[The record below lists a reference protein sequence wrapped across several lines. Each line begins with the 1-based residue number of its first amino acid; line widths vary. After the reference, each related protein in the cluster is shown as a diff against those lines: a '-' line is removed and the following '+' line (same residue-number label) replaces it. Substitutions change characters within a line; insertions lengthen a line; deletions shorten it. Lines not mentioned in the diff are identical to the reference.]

1 MKYIPLLSGLLFA
14 SSLLA
19 SAATLAAS
27 EAAPAAGASSTYP
40 LTTCVVS
47 GEALGS
53 MGDAYVHLHKETG
66 KPDRKVRLC
75 CKGCLKKF
83 TKDPAK
89 YLGKLDAAAAPAPTA
104 PAASHAGHA
113 H

>member
-1 MKYIPLLSGLLFA
+1 MKTLLLSALLSLGLSTGLLA
-14 SSLLA
+14 
-19 SAATLAAS
+19 
-27 EAAPAAGASSTYP
+27 EDKPAAPAYP

-53 MGDAYVHLHKETG
+53 MGETFVHIHKEAG
-66 KPDRKVRLC
+66 QPDREVRLC

-89 YLGKLDAAAAPAPTA
+89 YLGKLDSPSKPAAADP
-104 PAASHAGHA
+104 HAGHA